1 MSWGDCMLK
10 KIVAEWGPGAEQCA
24 KDIEK
29 GNLPGVA
36 ECIATVVGGISSGAV
51 LVDLSKWSIEC
62 EL

>member
-1 MSWGDCMLK
+1 MLK